1 MISHAWILA
10 AYHHRPNRRCTF
22 MASEYVQKGTQCSL
36 TPSIPKKTESAPKA
50 STSQSYSTA
59 TPLDNTTLPPA

>member
-1 MISHAWILA
+1 
-10 AYHHRPNRRCTF
+10 
-22 MASEYVQKGTQCSL
+22 MASENVQKGTQCSL

-59 TPLDNTTLPPA
+59 TPLDSTTLPPA